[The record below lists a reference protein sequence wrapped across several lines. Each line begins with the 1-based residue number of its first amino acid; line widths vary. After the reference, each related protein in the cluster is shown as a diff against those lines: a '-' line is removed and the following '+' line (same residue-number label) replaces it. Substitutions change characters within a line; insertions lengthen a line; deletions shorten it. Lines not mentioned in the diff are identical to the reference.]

1 MTEKQKLA
9 ARLVA
14 LGLLISAPIG
24 AVAGFGSVTYTCGA
38 SEQLTVQLDGPT
50 ARVSFGKQH
59 YNLSRHRSSI
69 GEKYLSSQAALII
82 IDGPSAVFV
91 TNDRPRLG
99 TCMKSVPVASSR

>member
-1 MTEKQKLA
+1 MTEKHKLA

-14 LGLLISAPIG
+14 LGLLGSAPI
-24 AVAGFGSVTYTCGA
+24 AAFAGVSPVNYTCPA
-38 SEQLTVQLDGPT
+38 SEQLTVQFDGST
-50 ARVSFGKQH
+50 AQVSLGGQH
-59 YNLSRHRSSI
+59 YDLSRRRSSI

-82 IDGPSAVFV
+82 DGTSAVFV